1 MMPFKTLRR
10 KITTVI
16 NDPKTLLLVPLMHFS
31 FLFTDEIYLKFLFR
45 FTMNKKL
52 NLKNPQ
58 TFNEKLQWLK
68 LNYKKPELNNMVD
81 KYEAKKYVSKI
92 IGEGFIVKNLGL
104 WDSFDKI
111 DFDKLPDQFVLKT
124 THDQGGVVIV
134 NDKNKLDKNAAEKKL
149 TEHLKVK
156 HYYLSREWPYKN
168 VQPRI
173 LAEEFLK
180 NDTVGDL
187 YDYKFFCFN
196 GEPRIMYIVHGRE
209 KDICYFDW
217 FDMEFNHLDIERRG
231 YPNSNLEIK
240 KPVNWELMIS
250 LSEKLSKDL
259 PHIRVDF
266 YSIKD
271 KVYFG
276 ELTFF
281 QGGGLM
287 PFYPEE
293 WDYKL
298 GSWINLPIN

>member
-1 MMPFKTLRR
+1 MMNFKTLRR

-16 NDPKTLLLVPLMHFS
+16 NDPKTLFLVPLIKFS
-31 FLFTDEIYLKFLFR
+31 YLFTDETYIKLLFGL
-45 FTMNKKL
+45 TMNKKL

-58 TFNEKLQWLK
+58 TFNEKIQWLK
-68 LNYKKPELNNMVD
+68 LNYRKPELTKMVD
-81 KYEAKKYVSKI
+81 KYEAKEYVSKI
-92 IGEGFIVKNLGL
+92 IGEEFIVKNIGL

-134 NDKNKLDKNAAEKKL
+134 NDINKLDKNATKKKL

-180 NDTVGDL
+180 DDTVGDL
-187 YDYKFFCFN
+187 YEYKFFCFN
-196 GEPRIMYIVHGRE
+196 GEPRIMYIAHGRE

-231 YPNSNLEIK
+231 YPHSNIEIK
-240 KPVNWELMIS
+240 KPVNWDLMIS

-259 PHIRVDF
+259 PLIRVDF

-271 KVYFG
+271 KVYVG